1 VIRLCRLGVV
11 VVAFASLTSLRC
23 PASDH
28 VIYVHVVDAKTGN
41 AILRG
46 NLELR
51 WNKPREKHERTLKE
65 KIGPD
70 GAAAFHLDDPPPAQV
85 RIRLGK
91 SMGYWYECSPSSY
104 ATNEI
109 LQHGVSEQ
117 ADIWPDTKFPNVSD
131 KFHAK
136 PGEVYFFVGHM
147 PFGEFVKTWFKGFK

>member
-1 VIRLCRLGVV
+1 MTRLCRLGFV
-11 VVAFASLTSLRC
+11 VVAFASMTSLRC

-28 VIYVHVVDAKTGN
+28 VVYVHVVDAKTGN

-46 NLELR
+46 NLEMK
-51 WNKPREKHERTLKE
+51 WGKPREHERALKE

-70 GAAAFHLDDPPPAQV
+70 GTAAFHLDDPPPVRV

-91 SMGYWYECSPSSY
+91 SMGYWYECSPGTY
-104 ATNEI
+104 DTNEI

-131 KFHAK
+131 KFHSK
-136 PGEVYFFVGHM
+136 PGEVHFFAGHI
-147 PFGEFVKTWFKGFK
+147 PLHEFLKTWLKGFK